1 MMKFIVFKLFL
12 FFAITLCA
20 GTRDIGELPHGNI
33 YLVNPEVDDGKTT
46 NVTLHV
52 DRSGVLK
59 NDFIHIVKETSG
71 VEVEIPAKFSD
82 VVPVLP
88 ATVYYHALNAYIFML
103 HVGFPAFQNE
113 IKIILSMSKTEPLT
127 IFPEEKIIIFGK
139 NGLKKHAL
147 DSDIIASAII
157 SMFVMTS
164 MEISSTDNLSN
175 ELKGI
180 IYGISYYL
188 SCVLSQKSIFA
199 SSVLNFDISVLDDK
213 VTNRNNKENISQKVA
228 TFFWH
233 LESALKANVTNTL
246 LVNSVFYMNRSSSL
260 NDFILK
266 MLQFDEFFF
275 NKSHF
280 DYIYSGFYRI
290 FFVEK

>member
-1 MMKFIVFKLFL
+1 
-12 FFAITLCA
+12 
-20 GTRDIGELPHGNI
+20 
-33 YLVNPEVDDGKTT
+33 
-46 NVTLHV
+46 
-52 DRSGVLK
+52 
-59 NDFIHIVKETSG
+59 
-71 VEVEIPAKFSD
+71 
-82 VVPVLP
+82 
-88 ATVYYHALNAYIFML
+88 ML

>member
-1 MMKFIVFKLFL
+1 
-12 FFAITLCA
+12 
-20 GTRDIGELPHGNI
+20 
-33 YLVNPEVDDGKTT
+33 
-46 NVTLHV
+46 
-52 DRSGVLK
+52 
-59 NDFIHIVKETSG
+59 
-71 VEVEIPAKFSD
+71 
-82 VVPVLP
+82 
-88 ATVYYHALNAYIFML
+88 
-103 HVGFPAFQNE
+103 
-113 IKIILSMSKTEPLT
+113 MSKTEPLT

-266 MLQFDEFFF
+266 MLQFDEFFSLIMF
-275 NKSHF
+275 RYILPTRFCSSSLFAKRAQCLTSSGLHLLHRESHF
-280 DYIYSGFYRI
+280 LAHLPLLDSM
-290 FFVEK
+290 